1 MRCCEPPQEGA
12 NEQATIHFSFA
23 TERATP
29 TNWHVAENVRCD
41 DQSAVTSRDIGQRRL
56 ANQHIA
62 SAAFDTPADEVKW
75 LVAVQAQDHASAKWS
90 LGLRL
95 QGAVDRDI
103 EQAFTAGAIL
113 RTHLM
118 RPTWHFV
125 TPADIRW
132 LLALTAPRVHAAI
145 AYMDHKLG
153 LDQAVFKRSNAA
165 ADQSIAR
172 RETTDS

>member
-1 MRCCEPPQEGA
+1 
-12 NEQATIHFSFA
+12 
-23 TERATP
+23 
-29 TNWHVAENVRCD
+29 
-41 DQSAVTSRDIGQRRL
+41 VTSRDIGQRRL

-75 LVAVQAQDHASAKWS
+75 LVAVQAQDYASAKWA

-125 TPADIRW
+125 TPVDIRW
-132 LLALTAPRVHAAI
+132 LLDLTAPRLHAAK

-153 LDQAVFKRSNAA
+153 LDQAVFAEQCR